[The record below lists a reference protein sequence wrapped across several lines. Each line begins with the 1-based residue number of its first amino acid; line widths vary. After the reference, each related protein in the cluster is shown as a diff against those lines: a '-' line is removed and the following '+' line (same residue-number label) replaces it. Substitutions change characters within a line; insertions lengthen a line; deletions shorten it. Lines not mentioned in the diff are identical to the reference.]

1 MRELSERE
9 TEILTLTARGMSGP
23 EIAADLGISTPTVRT
38 TQRNIRMKLGAHT
51 MVQAVAIA
59 LLNGT
64 LPAMPVKVATRL
76 GMGLPLLPGQEK
88 GWTKVS
94 VREAI
99 EIEDRK
105 RRLR

>member
-1 MRELSERE
+1 MKELSERE
-9 TEILTLTARGMSGP
+9 TEVLSLTARGMSGP
-23 EIAADLGISTPTVRT
+23 EIAADLGIATPTVRT
-38 TQRNIRMKLGAHT
+38 TQRTIRNKLGAHT

-59 LLNGT
+59 LLNGD

-76 GMGLPLLPGQEK
+76 GMGLAPLPGQER

-99 EIEDRK
+99 QIEDRK